1 MKKLTRNT
9 IVLCIVWLGIMLPVF
24 ADTLTRIP
32 ETQELREIEITKLQA
47 LDNKTQQ
54 QQRLLWFIQASYWMI
69 GKDAEFEQIEALD
82 KKIESYLKSHPTDY
96 ELMALRGSI
105 VSFKVTYVLQ
115 NLSKVRMFGSQANRL
130 MDRAVNAAPEN
141 LGARL
146 QRGINSAIVPSFL
159 RRAHYGVTDLSYLK
173 QKIGADFTPGF
184 LNMVDTFLALALR
197 NDNKQDDART
207 LWKAVIA
214 KNDPVWSVQAAQYLD
229 DMGG

>member
-1 MKKLTRNT
+1 MKALTRNT
-9 IVLCIVWLGIMLPVF
+9 VALCIIWLSLILPAF
-24 ADTLTRIP
+24 AGTLTHIP
-32 ETQELREIEITKLQA
+32 ETQILRELEINKLQA
-47 LDNKTQQ
+47 LENLTQQ

-69 GKDAEFEQIEALD
+69 EKNAEFEQIQTLD
-82 KKIESYLKSHPTDY
+82 KEIESYLKIHPTDY

-115 NLSKVRMFGSQANRL
+115 NLSKVRQFGSQANRL

-159 RRAHYGVTDLSYLK
+159 RRAHYGVTDLNYLK
-173 QKIGADFTPGF
+173 ETLGKDIAPGF

-197 NDNKQDDART
+197 NDNKQTEART
-207 LWKAVIA
+207 LWKTVIA

-229 DMGG
+229 DM

>member
-1 MKKLTRNT
+1 MNKLTRNT
-9 IVLCIVWLGIMLPVF
+9 IALCIIWLSLMLPAF
-24 ADTLTRIP
+24 ADTLTHIP
-32 ETQELREIEITKLQA
+32 ETQNLREMEINRLQ
-47 LDNKTQQ
+47 LVDNKTQQ

-69 GKDAEFEQIEALD
+69 EKNAEFEQIEALD
-82 KKIESYLKSHPTDY
+82 KQIEFYLKSHPTDY

-115 NLSKVRMFGSQANRL
+115 NLSKVRLFGSQANRL

-159 RRAHYGVTDLSYLK
+159 RRAHYGVTDLNYLK
-173 QKIGADFTPGF
+173 QKLGEDIAPGF

-197 NDNKQDDART
+197 NDNKQDEART
-207 LWKAVIA
+207 LWKTVIA
-214 KNDPVWSVQAAQYLD
+214 KKDPVWSVQAAQYLD
-229 DMGG
+229 DM